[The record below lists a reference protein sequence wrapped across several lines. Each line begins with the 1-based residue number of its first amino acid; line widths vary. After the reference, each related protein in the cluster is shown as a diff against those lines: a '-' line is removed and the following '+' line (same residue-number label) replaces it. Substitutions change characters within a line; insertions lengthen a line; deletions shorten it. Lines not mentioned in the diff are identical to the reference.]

1 MAQKQDVGRWG
12 IRERFNWGSYGF
24 ISGILIGLVLGW
36 LFHGVVGTVLR
47 FFLVALLL
55 VPVFVAF
62 LVWRR
67 FADRGKRDD
76 VVEGRSFVIE
86 TRTDEREGR

>member
-1 MAQKQDVGRWG
+1 MQQVRGSMSLVRD
-12 IRERFNWGSYGF
+12 RFQWGSYGF
-24 ISGILIGLVLGW
+24 VAGIVLGLILGW

-47 FFLVALLL
+47 LLLVALLL
-55 VPVFVAF
+55 VPLFAAF
-62 LVWRR
+62 LIWRR
-67 FADRGKRDD
+67 FSNRGKRDD